1 MDYIN
6 ISQTIGID
14 TLINKKLLAAS
25 AIFKHVRK
33 GEVLKLANLHNVDAE
48 VLDKITILEIKSERI
63 KDADKVANV
72 KRELELLSASWLE
85 AVEQDDSVR
94 RIHAELKTI
103 NEALWEIEDDIRDK
117 ERAREFDQVF
127 IDLARSVYVT
137 NDQRANAK
145 KELNIYLGSE
155 IVEEK
160 SYQDYS

>member
-1 MDYIN
+1 MDI
-6 ISQTIGID
+6 IQVPVSPG
-14 TLINKKLLAAS
+14 
-25 AIFKHVRK
+25 
-33 GEVLKLANLHNVDAE
+33 E

-63 KDADKVANV
+63 EDADKVANV